1 MFSKSI
7 QEYVCYLTGCQG
19 GATLRFVSILHPNP
33 SPKRHLHRWP
43 RAWQRTKLNRGP
55 HARVKLPITSRQVN
69 IQANSPGN
77 CTRAMKITVL
87 AQICG
92 KQLLPR
98 PRPRTH
104 THIRGH
110 MCILFISID
119 LGGNVAYEQCR
130 RQDSLCWES
139 HKEGGNSWHRNRNRA
154 AGIWQRLL
162 APAPSIPCFHIQYF
176 VSIWLDF
183 IPFDAAAVW
192 VCGFLTRSNKAD
204 SESKQSPS

>member
-92 KQLLPR
+92 KQLLSTTPASH
-98 PRPRTH
+98 TH
-104 THIRGH
+104 THSGAHVYPIYFNWFGGQRGVWA
-110 MCILFISID
+110 MPEAGQPLLGEPQRRRKFLASQSESGSRNLTEAPCSRSLNPLLSYTVFCID
-119 LGGNVAYEQCR
+119 LIG
-130 RQDSLCWES
+130 
-139 HKEGGNSWHRNRNRA
+139 
-154 AGIWQRLL
+154 
-162 APAPSIPCFHIQYF
+162 FH
-176 VSIWLDF
+176 SIWCCCRVGLWLF
-183 IPFDAAAVW
+183 NT
-192 VCGFLTRSNKAD
+192 L
-204 SESKQSPS
+204 Q